1 MKKHTKT
8 APLPQRDINSA
19 VAVTLAVYGKEA
31 TLQALNI
38 MYHAGV
44 ITDDQALA
52 LLDVLNK

>member
-1 MKKHTKT
+1 MKKHTKQQI
-8 APLPQRDINSA
+8 PQRDINSA

-52 LLDVLNK
+52 LLDVLNR

>member
-1 MKKHTKT
+1 MKKHTK
-8 APLPQRDINSA
+8 AAQIPQRDINIS

-38 MYHAGV
+38 MDHAGV